1 MELSEKLGEIL
12 SQANNRNSSA
22 DLEERLAAS
31 CRQFFTQKIEF
42 TAAKGPDSH
51 LEHLK
56 ARYTPLNEAYKP
68 VSAMESPSGDNVN
81 GSSSEGDVSR
91 STKKTDGVPEPKM
104 VLYNASQ
111 LVMGWK
117 EARSVGCGLCNLGNT
132 CFLNSVLQCLTYTP
146 PLFNYVASGQHS
158 KTCTFLLLMH
168 SIQWLNSLVVF
179 YHACELGLIHL

>member
-1 MELSEKLGEIL
+1 MELGEKLGQIL
-12 SQANNRNSSA
+12 SRKPQANDNRSSGE
-22 DLEERLAAS
+22 LEERLATS

-68 VSAMESPSGDNVN
+68 PAAMESPSRDSVK
-81 GSSSEGDVSR
+81 GSPSEGGVSR
-91 STKKTDGVPEPKM
+91 SIKKPDGVPEPKM

-158 KTCTFLLLMH
+158 KTCMFILMYTLF
-168 SIQWLNSLVVF
+168 S
-179 YHACELGLIHL
+179 A

>member
-1 MELSEKLGEIL
+1 MELDEKLGQIL
-12 SQANNRNSSA
+12 SRKSHANGSSREL
-22 DLEERLAAS
+22 DERLAAS

-56 ARYTPLNEAYKP
+56 ARYTPLNRAYKP
-68 VSAMESPSGDNVN
+68 PSAMESPGRNNVKP
-81 GSSSEGDVSR
+81 SSSEIDVSR
-91 STKKTDGVPEPKM
+91 EKKKSDGVPEPKM
-104 VLYNASQ
+104 VLFHASQ

-158 KTCTFLLLMH
+158 KSCTFTTMPFTH
-168 SIQWLNSLVVF
+168 I
-179 YHACELGLIHL
+179 I

>member
-1 MELSEKLGEIL
+1 MELGAKLGQIL
-12 SQANNRNSSA
+12 SRKPQASNKNRSVE
-22 DLEERLAAS
+22 LEERLATS

-56 ARYTPLNEAYKP
+56 TRYTPLNKGYKP
-68 VSAMESPSGDNVN
+68 LSAMESPASDSVKA
-81 GSSSEGDVSR
+81 SSNESDVSR
-91 STKKTDGVPEPKM
+91 STKKCDGVPEPKM

-158 KTCTFLLLMH
+158 KSCK
-168 SIQWLNSLVVF
+168 
-179 YHACELGLIHL
+179 LIIIDVLFNA